1 MADTNEVKNP
11 FTYFGDPT
19 QGKPLSNA
27 IIYVGEPEK
36 DSEIAAN
43 RKIVQ
48 GKLETGATVPIP
60 QPIRTGA
67 GGYVNYQG
75 SQVQLVV
82 DGEYSL
88 KVLDR
93 NGKQVSYTPSLVGGV
108 VPSFIVRT
116 QKVGLSAEL
125 PSRVINATLYATNTS
140 FQQYYDA
147 EAPAMD
153 LGDLDQD
160 PFTLENI
167 PTQRFDLSQG
177 NSTIDLGVL

>member
-19 QGKPLSNA
+19 EGKPLSNA
-27 IIYVGEPEK
+27 IIYVGEPDK
-36 DSEIAAN
+36 DPEIAAN

-48 GKLETGATVPIP
+48 GNLETGATVPIP

-88 KVLDR
+88 KVFDR

-125 PSRVINATLYATNTS
+125 PSRVINATLYAANTT
-140 FQQYYDA
+140 F
-147 EAPAMD
+147 EAIFADESPFIDYGAN
-153 LGDLDQD
+153 DQAAD
-160 PFTLENI
+160 NVETI
-167 PTQRFDLSQG
+167 AVKRADLSQG
-177 NSTIDLGVL
+177 TQTIDLGA